1 MMLTV
6 ISLASISLLTSN
18 IYADTGCRV
27 DCEAPTIGLLYTGQQ
42 IVDNGFTING
52 RSFNVAENTQEIP
65 TTVVKTG
72 NMVTVNLVAY
82 ENSGTTYLSK
92 ASVSVGKY
100 TDDQKISRYATVS
113 FLQPFTATLK
123 SQTSGSDVTQ
133 TSSVT
138 DSNSM
143 LKNVKV
149 KATGIDSYRT
159 SIEISFAITKP
170 LESSD
175 IIVDTMDAKN
185 NGHTNVFFNGIKV
198 TGKEIPKE
206 LTKKVYNPPPTPLQ
220 QIKKNVSVKNVVCK
234 EGFEK
239 VTRLNGKVLCVSERA
254 AQALRSNVHIQ

>member
-1 MMLTV
+1 MLSMV
-6 ISLASISLLTSN
+6 LLGSISLLISN
-18 IYADTGCRV
+18 IYADTGCRQ

-42 IVDNGFTING
+42 IVDYGFTING

-72 NMVTVNLVAY
+72 DMVTVNLVAY
-82 ENSGTTYLSK
+82 ENSGATYLSK

-138 DSNSM
+138 DPNSM
-143 LKNVKV
+143 LKDMKV
-149 KATGIDSYRT
+149 KATVIDSYRT
-159 SIEISFAITKP
+159 AVEISFIITKP

-198 TGKEIPKE
+198 TGKEIPNE
-206 LTKKVYNPPPTPLQ
+206 VTKKVYNPPPTPLQ
-220 QIKKNVSVKNVVCK
+220 QIKKNVSAKNVVCR
-234 EGFEK
+234 EGFQK

-254 AQALRSNVHIQ
+254 AQALRSNGHIQ